1 MAPPRKTIARLKRS
15 GLATARPYRGVF
27 LSEKGRALAERV
39 RVRHRLVV
47 DLLCALGVPTES
59 AEADAEG
66 IEHHVSE
73 TTLKAFA
80 EFLNAR
86 R

>member
-1 MAPPRKTIARLKRS
+1 MGELRS
-15 GLATARPYRGVF
+15 GKPFYYRVAESLYHTLLIRSEAAVFHEITNGPFRPGDTEF
-27 LSEKGRALAERV
+27 APWAPAE
-39 RVRHRLVV
+39 
-47 DLLCALGVPTES
+47 S
-59 AEADAEG
+59 DAEG